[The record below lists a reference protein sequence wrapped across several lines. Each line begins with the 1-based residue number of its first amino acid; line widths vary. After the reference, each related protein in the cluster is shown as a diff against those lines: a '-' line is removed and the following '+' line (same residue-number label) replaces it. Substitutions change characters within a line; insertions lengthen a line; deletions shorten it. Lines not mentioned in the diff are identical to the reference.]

1 MCSLERLRSCGGIDE
16 LHDFPPEF
24 DLVIVDEAHSMRNQ
38 DTKNYAL
45 GTELAEWATS
55 LGKDRFTPP

>member
-1 MCSLERLRSCGGIDE
+1 MRSWGGIDE
-16 LHDFPPEF
+16 LRDFPPEF
-24 DLVIVDEAHSMRNQ
+24 DLLIVDEAHSMRNQ